1 MAPPHG
7 VGQQEQLGRLVR
19 YNHFVMKLFEIGDI
33 VVELVDISL
42 LFVGQHAV

>member
-7 VGQQEQLGRLVR
+7 VGQQEQLGGLVLGD
-19 YNHFVMKLFEIGDI
+19 HFIMKLFEIGDI
-33 VVELVDISL
+33 VVELVDIPL